1 MAAAGQPGGTE
12 WECRMGRGVAAIGS
26 LLWLAAT
33 CAPAA
38 ADPVEDFYRGRNV
51 TMVIGYSVAGGY
63 DNYARVVA
71 RHLGNH
77 IPGHPTVLPQ
87 NMPGAGSLRSANWLY
102 NAAPKDGSVIGMFS
116 RGMAM
121 EPLIGTSQ
129 TSFDAQKF
137 SWLGSGTN
145 EVSTCVTWHESAV
158 KTWADALKIPFTVGG
173 EGSGS
178 DPDIFATVVRNV
190 FGVKLRLVSGYPGSA
205 EVALAIERREV
216 DGRCGW
222 SYSSL
227 RLQRPDWIT
236 NKQVNILVQLAL
248 AKTPELPD
256 VPLITDFATTDRQRQ
271 ILRLVFSRQA
281 MARPFTAPPGIPA
294 DRKQALRKAFADTM
308 ADPAFLDEAKQ
319 RGIEVNP
326 VSGVEIDAL
335 IGDLYRS
342 PADVVAEVRGS
353 IAPGA
358 K

>member
-1 MAAAGQPGGTE
+1 M
-12 WECRMGRGVAAIGS
+12 RRGVVAIGS
-26 LLWLAAT
+26 MFWLAAT
-33 CAPAA
+33 CAPAL

-51 TMVIGYSVAGGY
+51 TLVIGYSVAGGY
-63 DNYARVVA
+63 DSYARVVA

-77 IPGHPTVLPQ
+77 IPGNPTILPQ

-129 TSFDAQKF
+129 TQFDAQKF

-145 EVSTCVTWHESAV
+145 EVSTCVTWHESPV

-178 DPDIFATVVRNV
+178 DPDIFSTVVRNV

-236 NKQVNILVQLAL
+236 KRQVNILVQLAL

-294 DRKQALRKAFADTM
+294 ERKAALRKAFDETM
-308 ADPAFLDEAKQ
+308 KDPAFLEEAKQ
-319 RGIEVNP
+319 RGLEVNP
-326 VSGVEIDAL
+326 VSGDEIDAL
-335 IGDLYRS
+335 IADLYRS
-342 PADVVAEVRGS
+342 PADVVAEVRAS

>member
-1 MAAAGQPGGTE
+1 
-12 WECRMGRGVAAIGS
+12 MGRGVAAIGS

-33 CAPAA
+33 CAPAS

-216 DGRCGW
+216 EGRCGW

-227 RLQRPDWIT
+227 RQQRPDWIT
-236 NKQVNILVQLAL
+236 RKQVNILVQLAL
-248 AKTPELPD
+248 AKSPELPD

-281 MARPFTAPPGIPA
+281 MARPFVAPPGIPPE
-294 DRKQALRKAFADTM
+294 RKQALRVAFERTM
-308 ADPAFLDEAKQ
+308 ADADFLAEARQ
-319 RGIEVNP
+319 RGLEVNP
-326 VSGVEIDAL
+326 VTGADIDKL
-335 IGDLYRS
+335 IDELYQT
-342 PADVVAEVRGS
+342 PADVVAEVRAI
-353 IAPGA
+353 IAQGA